1 MMTPWNDATGGRSQ
15 WMDGATALARMA
27 PSTAR
32 EAA

>member
-1 MMTPWNDATGGRSQ
+1 MMTPWNDAAGGRSQ
-15 WMDGATALARMA
+15 WTDGAKALARMA